1 MEKTKLKRIDWNHN
15 YRQATLTFS
24 TSHISYLGKDHLCD
38 LTVVPLVGK
47 VGTGDD
53 VDPGQKVC
61 VKMPKLHG
69 LNIQIMKPD
78 FFSFCKK

>member
-24 TSHISYLGKDHLCD
+24 TLGKGHLCD

-47 VGTGDD
+47 VGTGAD
-53 VDPGQKVC
+53 VDPGQKV
-61 VKMPKLHG
+61 
-69 LNIQIMKPD
+69 
-78 FFSFCKK
+78 